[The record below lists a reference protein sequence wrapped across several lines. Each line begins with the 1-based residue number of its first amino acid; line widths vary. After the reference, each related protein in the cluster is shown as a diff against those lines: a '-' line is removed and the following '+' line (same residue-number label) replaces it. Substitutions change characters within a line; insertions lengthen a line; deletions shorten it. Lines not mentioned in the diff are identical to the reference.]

1 MSEDIPLKTIMV
13 PLDGSEFSFRAAKYA
28 IKIAKMS
35 GADIICVHSVV
46 NLPYNEYATAGVVIK
61 QYIDASMEKAEKWYD
76 EVKTMASKEGIK
88 VIGETILDVI
98 SVADSIINY
107 AERRNVDMIVI
118 GTKGRTGLKRLVLG
132 SVASGVIG
140 HANCPV
146 LVVR

>member
-1 MSEDIPLKTIMV
+1 MSQDIPLKTILV
-13 PLDGSEFSFRAAKYA
+13 PLDGSDFSFRAAKYA
-28 IKIAKMS
+28 VKIAKIS
-35 GADIICVHSVV
+35 DADLVCVHSVV
-46 NLPYNEYATAGVVIK
+46 NLPYSEYATAGVVIK
-61 QYIDASMEKAEKWYD
+61 QYIDASREKAEKWYD
-76 EVKTMASKEGIK
+76 EVRTMASKEGVN

-98 SVADSIINY
+98 SVADSIINF
-107 AERRNVDMIVI
+107 AEKRKVDMIVI

>member
-1 MSEDIPLKTIMV
+1 MSEEIPLKRILV

-35 GADIICVHSVV
+35 KADLVCVHSVV
-46 NLPYNEYATAGVVIK
+46 NLPYSDYATAGVVVK
-61 QYIDASMEKAEKWYD
+61 QYIDDSKKQAEKWYD

-88 VIGETILDVI
+88 ATSETILDVV

-107 AERRNVDMIVI
+107 AERQNIDMIVI
-118 GTKGRTGLKRLVLG
+118 GTKGRTGLKRFILG
-132 SVASGVIG
+132 SVANGVVA
-140 HANCPV
+140 HAKCPV